1 MIHLTLLLQIR
12 VHWYRMNLTFF
23 DLGLTY
29 YAYFYVFI
37 LLCFICTSYIVIYI
51 NCSFYG
57 FVLLLLSPGIRIDLL
72 YGYVSIKLLRKI
84 YYFEYGILK

>member
-1 MIHLTLLLQIR
+1 
-12 VHWYRMNLTFF
+12 MNLTLF

-51 NCSFYG
+51 NCG
-57 FVLLLLSPGIRIDLL
+57 FVRVALMLLSPGIRIGLL
-72 YGYVSIKLLRKI
+72 YGYMNIKATPHKTKGLEKS
-84 YYFEYGILK
+84 

>member
-1 MIHLTLLLQIR
+1 
-12 VHWYRMNLTFF
+12 MNLTFF

-29 YAYFYVFI
+29 YTYRYVLI

-51 NCSFYG
+51 NCDFDG
-57 FVLLLLSPGIRIDLL
+57 VVLMLLSPGIRIDLL
-72 YGYVSIKLLRKI
+72 YGYMNIKLLRKI

>member
-1 MIHLTLLLQIR
+1 M
-12 VHWYRMNLTFF
+12 MNLTFS

-51 NCSFYG
+51 NCG
-57 FVLLLLSPGIRIDLL
+57 FDGVVLMLSSPGIRIGLL
-72 YGYVSIKLLRKI
+72 YGYVNIKLLRKI